1 MDLFWGDCYSDGM
14 LLLLLLLL
22 LLMAYHSS
30 ADSLCYLPQL
40 GIA

>member
-14 LLLLLLLL
+14 LLLLLLL

>member
-14 LLLLLLLL
+14 LLLL